1 MRWDLKNKEN
11 FNAVKKTGLGK
22 MNKEARRIKASRSMN
37 KVCSGQNLGRRNRR
51 QGWKELL
58 TTENLEC
65 YSRVHVGHSGH
76 LNSI

>member
-1 MRWDLKNKEN
+1 MRWDLKNKKD
-11 FNAVKKTGLGK
+11 FNVVKKTGPGK
-22 MNKEARRIKASRSMN
+22 MNKEDRRIKASRSMN
-37 KVCSGQNLGRRNRR
+37 KVCSGQNLSRRNRR

-65 YSRVHVGHSGH
+65 SSRLHVGHSGH